1 MTQEPVAL
9 GTLIGYQLKEAQSVL
24 RARMD
29 ETLRPLGLTTPQ
41 YVCLELLRR
50 NPGASNSELAR
61 GAFVTRQ
68 TMSTLLRS
76 LRERGLI
83 ERPATAPSGRSLPT
97 TLTADGDRL
106 LDDATS
112 DIQAIEALMVSR
124 LSDEQRTQLHEAL
137 ASCIDALHS

>member
-9 GTLIGYQLKEAQSVL
+9 GTLIGYQLKEAQSIL

-61 GAFVTRQ
+61 HAFVTRQ
-68 TMSTLLRS
+68 TMSTLLRG
-76 LRERGLI
+76 LQDRGLV
-83 ERPATAPSGRSLPT
+83 ERPTTAPSGRSLPT
-97 TLTADGDRL
+97 RLTADGDRL
-106 LDDATS
+106 LDAAWGDV
-112 DIQAIEALMVSR
+112 QVIETHMVSR
-124 LSDEQRTQLHEAL
+124 LSAEQRAELHAAL